1 MRARASLLQLI
12 TIDNQH
18 VLGSKACIKH
28 RPPSTILC
36 TPYLSTKP
44 SICMHAKSPKEKP
57 PSVSFNSDSFELLVD
72 NGASRS
78 ITNNKKDFIDTPRLI
93 CTIIEG
99 YSGTSE
105 ASLVGTVKWTI
116 ADDQGLEHD
125 IILPNTILDEKAK
138 RQILSPQHWS
148 QTVNDHYPK
157 RYGTLCTALDDQILL
172 M

>member
-1 MRARASLLQLI
+1 
-12 TIDNQH
+12 
-18 VLGSKACIKH
+18 
-28 RPPSTILC
+28 
-36 TPYLSTKP
+36 
-44 SICMHAKSPKEKP
+44 MHAKSPKEKP
-57 PSVSFNSDSFELLVD
+57 RSVSFNSDSFELLVD

-78 ITNNKKDFIDTPRLI
+78 ITNNKKDFIDTPQLI
-93 CTIIEG
+93 RTIIEG

-138 RQILSPQHWS
+138 RRILSPQHWS

-157 RYGTLCTALDDQILL
+157 RYGTLCTTLDDQILL
-172 M
+172 MWKQ